1 MHEDCIAHISR
12 LFGTQ
17 LKPGVEQRLDD
28 SDRIRMDDQELT
40 DEIQQEVR
48 RRWSVVETGN
58 LEEYG
63 DLKGFR
69 EDFLK
74 IFGFGFEAVNY
85 EAETDPLGSGIQA
98 SS

>member
-1 MHEDCIAHISR
+1 
-12 LFGTQ
+12 
-17 LKPGVEQRLDD
+17 
-28 SDRIRMDDQELT
+28 MDDQELT

-48 RRWSVVETGN
+48 SRWSVVQTEN

-74 IFGFGFEAVNY
+74 IFRFGFESVNY
-85 EAETDPLGSGIQA
+85 EAETDPLGSDI
-98 SS
+98 